1 MLIMFYQNKT
11 LGNIMTNC
19 ENMGR
24 AVSRGFRVQISRPH
38 NDLLSLRILK
48 VGILLGKHDK
58 KGEISITKQQ
68 LIEVQTVKNTKE
80 QLFMSFTMTLVD
92 KNRKR
97 AKIINQRRNSTMIC
111 LMSLK
116 RSTDMKI
123 LICLINGTLIS

>member
-1 MLIMFYQNKT
+1 MFYQNKT

-24 AVSRGFRVQISRPH
+24 VVSRGFRVLISRPH

-97 AKIINQRRNSTMIC
+97 AKIINQRRNFTMIC